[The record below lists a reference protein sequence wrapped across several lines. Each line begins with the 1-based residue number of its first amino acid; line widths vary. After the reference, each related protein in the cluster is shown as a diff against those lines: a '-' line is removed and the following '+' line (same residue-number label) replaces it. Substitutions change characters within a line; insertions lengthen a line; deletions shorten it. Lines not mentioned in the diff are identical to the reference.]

1 MQSFTVKLPSQN
13 GRSFCDPR
21 KTTHPQCLSSSPSLK
36 LRWIL
41 SRSTKDRL
49 SLRSFPA
56 DRGAQGG
63 SRGPVHEERWKQWD
77 AFGARVLFRALA
89 TALRTM
95 ARRIVFVLGGPGSGK
110 GTNCTRLVEEFGVVH
125 LSAGDLLRAHM
136 KSGTPEGEMIAD
148 LIKQGKI
155 VPSSV
160 TVSLLQKA
168 MEESGKDTFLIDGF
182 PRNVEN
188 RDSFVQQTGCDCE
201 FVLFFDCP
209 ETVLEKRLLG
219 RNEGR
224 ADDNI
229 ETIKKRFRTFIE
241 SSMPVVELYEKLG
254 KVCRVNSD
262 QEREQ
267 VYEQAKLYFSER
279 LQLSFASSK

>member
-1 MQSFTVKLPSQN
+1 M
-13 GRSFCDPR
+13 
-21 KTTHPQCLSSSPSLK
+21 
-36 LRWIL
+36 
-41 SRSTKDRL
+41 
-49 SLRSFPA
+49 
-56 DRGAQGG
+56 
-63 SRGPVHEERWKQWD
+63 
-77 AFGARVLFRALA
+77 
-89 TALRTM
+89 
-95 ARRIVFVLGGPGSGK
+95 LGGPGSGK

-224 ADDNI
+224 TDDNI

>member
-1 MQSFTVKLPSQN
+1 MGGQTNHGL
-13 GRSFCDPR
+13 GI
-21 KTTHPQCLSSSPSLK
+21 TTTIATTTTRTRVTCFES
-36 LRWIL
+36 
-41 SRSTKDRL
+41 
-49 SLRSFPA
+49 
-56 DRGAQGG
+56 
-63 SRGPVHEERWKQWD
+63 HE
-77 AFGARVLFRALA
+77 LA
-89 TALRTM
+89 TTLRAM

-110 GTNCTRLVEEFGVVH
+110 GTNCTKLVEDFGVVH

-136 KSGTPEGEMIAD
+136 KSGSPEGEMIAE

-168 MEESGKDTFLIDGF
+168 MDESGKDTFLIDGF

-209 ETVLEKRLLG
+209 ESVLEKRLLG

-224 ADDNI
+224 TDDNI

-241 SSMPVVELYEKLG
+241 SSMPVVELYEKMG

-262 QEREQ
+262 QDKEK
-267 VYEQAKLYFSER
+267 VYEQTKLYFSER
-279 LQLSFASSK
+279 MKPSFANAN